1 MTKHKFNIGQSA
13 WYRGSEWE
21 QVTIIQKR
29 IENGHFCYRVVGES
43 FEGIVHE
50 NLLSL

>member
-1 MTKHKFNIGQSA
+1 MKHKLSIGQIV

-21 QVTIIQKR
+21 RVTITQKR
-29 IENGHFCYRVVGES
+29 FENGHLCYRVVGES

-50 NLLSL
+50 NLLTF